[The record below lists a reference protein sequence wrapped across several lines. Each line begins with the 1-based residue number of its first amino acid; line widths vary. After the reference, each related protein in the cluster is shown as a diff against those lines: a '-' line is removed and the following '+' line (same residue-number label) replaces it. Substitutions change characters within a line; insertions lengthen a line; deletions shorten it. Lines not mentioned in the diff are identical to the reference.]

1 MRIPARE
8 IISSNR
14 IKRCSG
20 LDKLRLGWAI
30 PVISALSFWRGV
42 VQCSVADVVQSIDL
56 YQDLLPIGGKHLC
69 RFTLKLNTRT
79 ANMTN

>member
-1 MRIPARE
+1 MRISDRE
-8 IISSNR
+8 IISINR
-14 IKRCSG
+14 MNSCSG
-20 LDKLRLGWAI
+20 LDKLRFWWAI
-30 PVISALSFWRGV
+30 SVISALSFWRGV

-56 YQDLLPIGGKHLC
+56 YQDLLSIGGKHLC